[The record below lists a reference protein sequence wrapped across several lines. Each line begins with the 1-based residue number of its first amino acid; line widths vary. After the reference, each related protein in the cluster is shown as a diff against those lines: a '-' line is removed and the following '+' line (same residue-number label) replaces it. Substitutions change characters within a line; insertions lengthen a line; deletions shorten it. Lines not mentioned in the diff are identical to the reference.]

1 MYMNLLDNLTIKQV
15 LDEYLEEVNKK
26 ELIEDNSNKICFLYN
41 GNKIKSE
48 DMNFKVFE
56 FFKNDFNPIIVVN
69 DPNNLIVDLNKK

>member
-1 MYMNLLDNLTIKQV
+1 MENSIIKQV
-15 LDEYLEEVNKK
+15 LDKYLKEVNKQ
-26 ELIEDNSNKICFLYN
+26 ELIDDNSNKICFLYN

-69 DPNNLIVDLNKK
+69 DPNNLIDGLNKK